1 MSWSAGSEIPPMF
14 ERAFMAWNKH
24 LDEVKPGMK
33 RPVLKRVESDI
44 LCGAASDSLWGK
56 ASQKYFPSAFHSS
69 VTEKLR
75 SSSRYSM
82 IPQFQRHFLTR
93 V

>member
-44 LCGAASDSLWGK
+44 LCGEQLVVD
-56 ASQKYFPSAFHSS
+56 
-69 VTEKLR
+69 LR
-75 SSSRYSM
+75 AR
-82 IPQFQRHFLTR
+82 REE
-93 V
+93 